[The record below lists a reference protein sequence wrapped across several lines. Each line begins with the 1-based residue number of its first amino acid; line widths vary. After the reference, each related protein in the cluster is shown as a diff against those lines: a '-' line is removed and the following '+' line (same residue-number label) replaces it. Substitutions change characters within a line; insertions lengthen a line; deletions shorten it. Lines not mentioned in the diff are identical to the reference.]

1 MWAGDMR
8 LVPSRATGIP
18 HASGPGTW
26 SGSSIVADSMKTL
39 KNGPH
44 PKNLWKKR

>member
-1 MWAGDMR
+1 MGAGDVG
-8 LVPSRATGIP
+8 LVPGRATGIP

-26 SGSSIVADSMKTL
+26 SRSSIVADSMKTL

-44 PKNLWKKR
+44 PKNL